1 MKNIL
6 LFFLNHRE
14 NNTFSAQLLKAFL
27 PLTII
32 PVLCSGII
40 FYMVCYDSILSNS
53 IAVSHEITDYATDE
67 MDNLLKTTE
76 NIASSLMRS
85 SELQIAMRYKT
96 DSGDTNLISPFH
108 INSSLN
114 AIKNSTSMDVLGI
127 YCLGLTGRF
136 YQSNTTSESRGFYQ
150 DTSWYQTVINT
161 DGSVWFPPHRT
172 SFVKHNTHMDFISY
186 GIPFTD
192 YITHEPIGIILI
204 EIDAAKF
211 FNALTKSDSIQSN
224 TYHVVDRYDHV
235 LFTTDSDYQGC
246 VLNLSSMESSSFYT
260 RPLAN
265 GWKTVG
271 IIEKN
276 KVASKALVQLSV
288 LLLLVLAGCVVIA
301 VFFSVLKARQIS
313 EPLQFLVQNMK
324 IVQKGNYDV
333 ELPLPDSTDEM
344 VALYRNFNKMIVK
357 SNQYI
362 DEIKKEQVELR
373 IANFKALQ
381 AQINPHFLY
390 NTMDTIAWNI
400 RLSNNEKALETLMVL
415 TKFFRSILQQG
426 SDISSLGQ
434 EFEQVS
440 LYLQIQLYR
449 YDDVLDYSVD
459 CADELKHYIVPKLI
473 LQPIVENAIY
483 HGIKNKGEE
492 HGHISVQTKIH
503 TDYYVVEITDN
514 GLGMPP
520 HRLQE
525 INHCLTCRLPIP
537 SKSGGY
543 GIYNVNERIKIYFGA
558 QYGLYY
564 YSKSGSYTRAV
575 IKLPYKL
582 KEEDVL

>member
-6 LFFLNHRE
+6 LFFKNHRE

-271 IIEKN
+271 II
-276 KVASKALVQLSV
+276 
-288 LLLLVLAGCVVIA
+288 
-301 VFFSVLKARQIS
+301 
-313 EPLQFLVQNMK
+313 
-324 IVQKGNYDV
+324 
-333 ELPLPDSTDEM
+333 
-344 VALYRNFNKMIVK
+344 
-357 SNQYI
+357 
-362 DEIKKEQVELR
+362 
-373 IANFKALQ
+373 
-381 AQINPHFLY
+381 
-390 NTMDTIAWNI
+390 
-400 RLSNNEKALETLMVL
+400 
-415 TKFFRSILQQG
+415 
-426 SDISSLGQ
+426 
-434 EFEQVS
+434 
-440 LYLQIQLYR
+440 
-449 YDDVLDYSVD
+449 
-459 CADELKHYIVPKLI
+459 
-473 LQPIVENAIY
+473 
-483 HGIKNKGEE
+483 
-492 HGHISVQTKIH
+492 
-503 TDYYVVEITDN
+503 
-514 GLGMPP
+514 
-520 HRLQE
+520 
-525 INHCLTCRLPIP
+525 
-537 SKSGGY
+537 
-543 GIYNVNERIKIYFGA
+543 
-558 QYGLYY
+558 
-564 YSKSGSYTRAV
+564 
-575 IKLPYKL
+575 
-582 KEEDVL
+582 

>member
-1 MKNIL
+1 M
-6 LFFLNHRE
+6 
-14 NNTFSAQLLKAFL
+14 
-27 PLTII
+27 
-32 PVLCSGII
+32 
-40 FYMVCYDSILSNS
+40 
-53 IAVSHEITDYATDE
+53 
-67 MDNLLKTTE
+67 
-76 NIASSLMRS
+76 
-85 SELQIAMRYKT
+85 
-96 DSGDTNLISPFH
+96 
-108 INSSLN
+108 
-114 AIKNSTSMDVLGI
+114 
-127 YCLGLTGRF
+127 
-136 YQSNTTSESRGFYQ
+136 
-150 DTSWYQTVINT
+150 
-161 DGSVWFPPHRT
+161 
-172 SFVKHNTHMDFISY
+172 
-186 GIPFTD
+186 
-192 YITHEPIGIILI
+192 
-204 EIDAAKF
+204 
-211 FNALTKSDSIQSN
+211 
-224 TYHVVDRYDHV
+224 
-235 LFTTDSDYQGC
+235 
-246 VLNLSSMESSSFYT
+246 LNLSSMESSSFYT

-415 TKFFRSILQQG
+415 TKFFRSI
-426 SDISSLGQ
+426 
-434 EFEQVS
+434 
-440 LYLQIQLYR
+440 QLYR